1 VAGKVSDR
9 RGRETVIRG
18 GLIMLVFSLMV
29 IASWQSSWGLL
40 TGGVLYGIATGILSP
55 GINAWTVDM
64 SDPDKRGKAM
74 ATMYIA
80 LEAGIGLGA
89 LIAGT
94 IYQDHISRIPG
105 LFYSAAIITLAA
117 IAYMYWRKKHA

>member
-1 VAGKVSDR
+1 
-9 RGRETVIRG
+9 
-18 GLIMLVFSLMV
+18 
-29 IASWQSSWGLL
+29 
-40 TGGVLYGIATGILSP
+40 
-55 GINAWTVDM
+55 
-64 SDPDKRGKAM
+64 M

-94 IYQDHISRIPG
+94 VYQDNLSRIPG

-117 IAYMYWRKKHA
+117 IVYMYWRKKHA